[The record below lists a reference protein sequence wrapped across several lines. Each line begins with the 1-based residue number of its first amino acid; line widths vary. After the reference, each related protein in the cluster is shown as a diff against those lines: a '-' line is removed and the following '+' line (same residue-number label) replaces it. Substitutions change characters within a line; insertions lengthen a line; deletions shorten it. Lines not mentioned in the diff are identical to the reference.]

1 LLGHAAKWINGLRY
15 DSPNLLKALRDKG
28 YTDYGLRVSVKRESK
43 RGATIAETISGDDLD
58 ILIAFEA
65 ERGDIRIK
73 LLLDIQ
79 IFDCVTQHRTSKEQQ
94 VVAIY
99 LLKHCSNRCHW

>member
-1 LLGHAAKWINGLRY
+1 MTPLTYSKLCA
-15 DSPNLLKALRDKG
+15 
-28 YTDYGLRVSVKRESK
+28 TRVIRITVYVYQSSFESK

-58 ILIAFEA
+58 ILIAFET

-73 LLLDIQ
+73 LVLDIQ